1 MNPNER
7 LQQGVQALRDGDLA
21 QGRDIAL
28 QLLKQDDTNEQVWL
42 LLVKS
47 LTDPQKQRIC
57 LQHILTLNPANAT
70 AQRWLAQLA
79 TVPTPQQLTTAQRQQ
94 IQKWEKEAKVYQKR
108 RDDSSALNRWHQIL
122 RLQPDHENALR
133 YAIPHLMQSGQV
145 RASQKLLDNA
155 VAFGTQNA
163 SIVLTAIDLYRNQG
177 NHSRIDSLYEHLVT
191 LNNVPTKDLLKMVED
206 LEKRAAGLWIIR
218 LLDQAITHKPTDQ
231 QLLNR
236 MGDLLNKQKMQQE
249 ALNFFERSVQVNA
262 QSKQGRYADKQL
274 SNSVPVITDSIRGSI
289 GLAWREAIGITL
301 VFFLMAFQ
309 DAGLNISQMTLRHI
323 LGIVIALVGGYLVV
337 TATTSP
343 QQHPIAGWLGGKVS
357 KKKNEPKRKVK
368 TSQAQNTSSQIQVPT
383 SLPKIPTLIR
393 IILGGLGSAMLVI
406 AFVLVF
412 ATAIFLL
419 QQDTLIL
426 DSDYYRFLDYYESV
440 TAP

>member
-7 LQQGVQALRDGDLA
+7 LQQGIQAIRDDDLA

-28 QLLKQDDTNEQVWL
+28 QLLKQDDTNEQAWL

-57 LQHILTLNPANAT
+57 LEHVLTLNPANAT
-70 AQRWLAQLA
+70 AQRWLARLA
-79 TVPTPQQLTTAQRQQ
+79 TVPTPQELTTAQRQQ
-94 IQKWEKEAKVYQKR
+94 IQKWEQEAKVYQKR
-108 RDDSSALNRWHQIL
+108 RDNSSALNRWHQIL
-122 RLQPDHENALR
+122 RLQPDHEEALR
-133 YAIPHLMQSGQV
+133 FVVPHLINSGQV
-145 RASQKLLDNA
+145 RASQQLLDKA

-177 NHSRIDSLYEHLVT
+177 NHSRMDSLYEHLVT
-191 LNNVPTKDLLKMVED
+191 LDNVPTKDLLKMVDD
-206 LEKRAAGLWIIR
+206 LENRAAGLWIVR
-218 LLDQAITHKPTDQ
+218 LLEQAIAHKPPDQ
-231 QLLNR
+231 KLLNR
-236 MGDLLNKQKMQQE
+236 MGNILNKQKMEQE
-249 ALNFFERSVQVNA
+249 ALNYFERSVQVNA

-274 SNSVPVITDSIRGSI
+274 SNSAPVITDTIRGSKS
-289 GLAWREAIGITL
+289 LAWREAIGITL
-301 VFFLMAFQ
+301 LFFLMAFQ
-309 DAGLNISQMTLRHI
+309 DAGLDITQMSLRHV
-323 LGIVIALVGGYLVV
+323 LGIVLALVGGYLVV

-343 QQHPIAGWLGGKVS
+343 QQHPIAGWLGGKMPQ
-357 KKKNEPKRKVK
+357 KKGESKRKIK
-368 TSQAQNTSSQIQVPT
+368 TSQTIISSGQIQAPT
-383 SLPKIPTLIR
+383 SLPKIPIPIR
-393 IILGGLGSAMLVI
+393 LILGGLGSAMLAI

-412 ATAIFLL
+412 STAIFLL